1 MLLGLES
8 RSRTDN
14 RGFSHLLSSTRALPK
29 IYSENDGLPT
39 MTENTTTTEISQN
52 LIENKLTK
60 AELPD
65 AHPIRQANNNT
76 VISTKNDMSMLLVNI
91 RSLSNNWNEFL
102 LEVAN
107 RKPDIIFVTETWA
120 HIGMNKSEF
129 LIHSYHPPFSSNQ
142 RDIRG
147 GGVAIYC
154 ASYINVREDDA
165 LLVENYDAIRCRL
178 LYANREVVLGCCY
191 HTERTDDENFAN
203 GLYKLSTGNMEKNVA
218 GDFNHRSIDWKAL
231 SCSGSIADQRFLDI
245 VQDNFL
251 SQHVVDP
258 TRGQNVLDLVFSS
271 EPDLITECIV
281 EGKIGSTDHNTVIF
295 SAAIKQRNL
304 NERSFS
310 RRNFWKM
317 DVGSFLSDL
326 KGYDWNSLLIGHAEQ
341 QWNMLMGTLNNL
353 ISKHVPFVERRK
365 RKYPW
370 ITKQVLRAGKDKRR
384 CWKNLQSN
392 NSVEKELKYMHAK
405 LASDQS
411 VKWSKKDF
419 ERKLAKGIRED
430 SKSFWRY
437 FSAKKKCP
445 TKVGPLKEGDRVI
458 EKSEDMAEHLNSYFQ
473 PVFTQEPIGPVS
485 YAVPRPDLKMPNMS
499 ITVDM
504 VLAQLLN
511 LRVYKAAGP
520 DGIPPLFLKLAA
532 PELAE
537 PLTKIFRESLSSR
550 VVPTGWKVANVSALF
565 KKGKRSE
572 AANYR
577 PVSLTSVIC
586 KCFERI
592 VQQSVFGH
600 LKEHNLISD
609 TQKFMKG

>member
-1 MLLGLES
+1 M
-8 RSRTDN
+8 
-14 RGFSHLLSSTRALPK
+14 
-29 IYSENDGLPT
+29 
-39 MTENTTTTEISQN
+39 
-52 LIENKLTK
+52 
-60 AELPD
+60 
-65 AHPIRQANNNT
+65 
-76 VISTKNDMSMLLVNI
+76 
-91 RSLSNNWNEFL
+91 
-102 LEVAN
+102 
-107 RKPDIIFVTETWA
+107 
-120 HIGMNKSEF
+120 
-129 LIHSYHPPFSSNQ
+129 
-142 RDIRG
+142 
-147 GGVAIYC
+147 AIYC

-165 LLVENYDAIRCRL
+165 LLVENYDAIWCRL
-178 LYANREVVLGCCY
+178 LYANREVVLGCRY
-191 HTERTDDENFAN
+191 HTEPTDDENFAN
-203 GLYKLSTGNMEKNVA
+203 CLYKLSTGNMEKIVA
-218 GDFNHRSIDWKAL
+218 ADFNHQSIDWEAL
-231 SCSGSIADQRFLDI
+231 SCSGSIADQRFLDM

-258 TRGQNVLDLVFSS
+258 TRGQHVLDLLMSS

-281 EGKIGSTDHNTVIF
+281 EGNIGSTDHNTVIF

-317 DVGSFLSDL
+317 DAGSLLSDL
-326 KGYDWNSLLIGHAEQ
+326 KGYDWNSLLIGDAEQ
-341 QWNMLMGTLNNL
+341 QWNMLMGTLNDL

-370 ITKQVLRAGKDKRR
+370 IAKQVLRACKDKRR

-392 NSVEKELKYMHAK
+392 NSVENELKYMQAK
-405 LASDQS
+405 RASDQS
-411 VKWSKKDF
+411 VEWSKKDF

-458 EKSEDMAEHLNSYFQ
+458 EKSEDLAEHLNSYFQ
-473 PVFTQEPIGPVS
+473 SVFTQEPIGPVP
-485 YAVPRPDLKMPNMS
+485 YAERRTNFKMPNIS

-511 LRVYKAAGP
+511 LRVDKAAGP

-532 PELAE
+532 PGLAE
-537 PLTKIFRESLSSR
+537 PLTKIFRESLSSG

-592 VQQSVFGH
+592 VQQSVIGH

-609 TQKFMKG
+609 TQHGFMKGRSCLLSLLAFFENKDELLDKRMAVDVLYLDFAKAFDKVPHRRLVEKMRAHGLSEEVIKWVEAWLKDRKQRVVIDQCYSSWETVFSGVPQGTVLGPTLFLIFINDNDDSLADDSKLVGPSRNLDDRAKLQRDLDLMKA